1 MPKPSPDHP
10 VLRAAARWRDR
21 CLRNDGSV
29 LTDESL
35 WTAENVGF
43 LVRFFAENL
52 DAGEGN
58 FFEKLEAQLAPAPG
72 SAKQLAAEMLWVMY
86 LYPVPGSMQP
96 GTKRQQIR
104 QVWEWSGEPLPDAP
118 FELDEALKNGVG
130 HPGTAFQ
137 TLRWRE
143 FLFFVRLLQA
153 WKRLS
158 VSQREARLSD
168 PWNLAEWL
176 KEQDETRTRQL
187 RHILLYFL
195 FPDHFEPYAT
205 ASQKKII
212 VRAFAEE
219 FGEDPAAFNYKD
231 RIAIDRQI
239 LVIRERLQAKGA
251 AADFDFHDKPY
262 LKVWRPESADDNGLP
277 SREEAE
283 QWYREKLGE
292 ARVWV
297 LAPGAGAQFWDEFQE
312 NGIIAIGWDELGDL
326 RELGTRPSIHEAIRD
341 HWGDANPVMGSL
353 ACHQFANEMRPGDRV
368 IAKKGRSVL
377 LGIGEITSEYEF
389 HEMRPEFKH
398 VRQVRWEKTGKWPL
412 RKNRWVTMKTLTDF
426 SENKQWL
433 MFAFQL
439 MEGAGSVPVS
449 LPPPEPVPSQYTRQ
463 EALEDLFL
471 SGAEFD
477 HIIDAAERK
486 KNVVLEGPPGVGKTF
501 IAKRLAYRVIGY
513 KAPERVR
520 MIQFHQSYA
529 YEDFIQG
536 YRPKDE
542 GGFELR
548 NGVFFSFCREAA
560 ANPDDRYVFIIDE
573 VNRGNLS
580 KIFGELMMLIEADKR
595 GPEYAVP
602 LTYSPDAEPFHVPP
616 NLYLIGMMNT
626 ADRSL
631 AMVDYALRRRFAFN
645 RLHPAFGTDQFSNF
659 LNALGVDEDLVDK
672 IVARFSALNERIRA
686 DRRNLGPGFEIG
698 HSFFCP
704 GEDEEGL
711 DDSWYEAIVRR
722 EIEPLLREYWF
733 DRPDHVDGEIR
744 ALLA

>member
-29 LTDESL
+29 FTDKSL
-35 WTAENVGF
+35 WTSENVAF
-43 LVRFFAENL
+43 LVRHYADNPDE
-52 DAGEGN
+52 GEGN
-58 FFEKLEAQLAPAPG
+58 FFEKLDTQLAPAPG

-118 FELDEALKNGVG
+118 SELEEPLNNGVG

-143 FLFFVRLLQA
+143 FLFFVRLMEA

-158 VSQREARLSD
+158 PSQREARLSD

-176 KEQDETRTRQL
+176 KEQDETRSRQL
-187 RHILLYFL
+187 RHILLYLL
-195 FPDHFEPYAT
+195 FPDHFEPLAT
-205 ASQKKII
+205 ATQKSII
-212 VRAFAEE
+212 VRAFAKEL
-219 FGEDPAAFNYKD
+219 GEDPAAFNYKD

-239 LVIRERLQAKGA
+239 LVIREKLKKKGA
-251 AADFDFHDKPY
+251 AADFDFHDEPY
-262 LKVWRPESADDNGLP
+262 LKVWRPDSGGGGDGLP
-277 SREEAE
+277 SREEADL
-283 QWYREKLGE
+283 WHRERVGN

-297 LAPGAGAQFWDEFQE
+297 LAPGPGARYWDEFRKK
-312 NGIIAIGWDELGDL
+312 GIIAIGWDELGDL
-326 RELGTRPSIHEAIRD
+326 RAFDDRQGIHEQLRSILD
-341 HWGDANPVMGSL
+341 KPNPLNDSL
-353 ACHQFANEMRPGDRV
+353 ACYQFA
-368 IAKKGRSVL
+368 
-377 LGIGEITSEYEF
+377 
-389 HEMRPEFKH
+389 HEMRRGDHVIVKKGTTLLLGHGVIESDYEYDESRPEFRH
-398 VRQVRWEKTGKWPL
+398 TRRVRWERTG
-412 RKNRWVTMKTLTDF
+412 RWRIPKEKGITPKTLTDF
-426 SENKQWL
+426 SGYRWVP
-433 MFAFQL
+433 FAFQV
-439 MEGAGSVPVS
+439 MEGDPPPP
-449 LPPPEPVPSQYTRQ
+449 PPPEPGPPPYTRK

-471 SGAEFD
+471 SEADFD
-477 HIIDAAERK
+477 HIIDALERK
-486 KNVVLEGPPGVGKTF
+486 KNIVLEGPPGVGKTF

-513 KAPERVR
+513 KVPERVR

-536 YRPKDE
+536 YRPKE
-542 GGFELR
+542 KGGFELR

-595 GPEYAVP
+595 GSEYAVP

-645 RLHPAFGTDQFSNF
+645 RLQPAFGTDQFSNY

-686 DRRNLGPGFEIG
+686 DRKNLGPGFEIG

-711 DDSWYEAIVRR
+711 DESWYEAIVLR